1 MVRTYGGHRF
11 KPRVQ
16 TRTPARD
23 GTGTSKASTDQS
35 PAQGAET
42 PPALSP
48 AAAMMQSPA
57 SADIPEE
64 PQGAEP
70 PSRRYNTQVG
80 PRPPPPPPPPPPSP
94 LMCIHDLHRGHRL
107 PSGPGH
113 LAWGSLLVLGLSL
126 RGLQLPRVLHSH
138 RLSYPPLRGLGVHYF
153 TVTRYP
159 GMWIVVP
166 RTFMESPI
174 LIYQHWQRTHGSEIL
189 CGWSTGIHCCR
200 L

>member
-1 MVRTYGGHRF
+1 MVHTRGGHRF

-23 GTGTSKASTDQS
+23 GTGTSRATADHS
-35 PAQGAET
+35 PAQGAKA

-48 AAAMMQSPA
+48 ATAMMQSPA

-70 PSRRYNTQVG
+70 LSRQYNTRVG
-80 PRPPPPPPPPPPSP
+80 PRPP
-94 LMCIHDLHRGHRL
+94 LLCIHGLHGGHSL

-113 LAWGSLLVLGLSL
+113 LARGSLHILGLSL
-126 RGLQLPRVLHSH
+126 RGLQLPRFLHGH
-138 RLSYPPLRGLGVHYF
+138 RLSYPPLRGLSVHYS

-159 GMWIVVP
+159 GMCIVMP
-166 RTFMESPI
+166 RTFTESPI
-174 LIYQHWQRTHGSEIL
+174 MIYQH
-189 CGWSTGIHCCR
+189 
-200 L
+200 